1 MFSIVEDERCGLHS
15 DKEIHFASMVGN
27 ASTQR
32 EIVLPSSWSEY
43 KRSQFPRKT
52 ECPRKYRFFVLFR
65 FLSVDV

>member
-43 KRSQFPRKT
+43 KRINFRAKQSALGSIV
-52 ECPRKYRFFVLFR
+52 FFMF
-65 FLSVDV
+65 FFIS